1 MSEYTE
7 EQLKDAARKALA
19 DENPA
24 AAKRFLDAAR
34 AVAASTPAEAAPK
47 RTFGEMLYEN
57 VMGSGEV
64 DTPGERFGAMIQENL
79 IGRGEVDTP
88 GERLGELIRGAGAAT
103 ARGIADVPAIPAN
116 IAQLGAMGVEK
127 AFGMEDPSMVSR
139 ALDRLPDTRNMLSA
153 VTGGE
158 SDYQAPGTAGEYI
171 STMGEFGGGAGAMA
185 GPRAMLRYGA
195 APGVTSEAAGQLTE
209 GKPIEPFARAGAALL
224 TPSIAGRVVSPFGGA
239 DRELIAASKRARDMG
254 LTPSAGQTVGSRT
267 LQGIEGTLSTTPRQ
281 LDEIAA
287 AAMRTVGSNAPRVT
301 PAALVEVG
309 KNLGDEFN
317 DVLKGVSSIP
327 STRVTAMVNDV
338 VENYIQSTPAAAP
351 IPRIRTLAD
360 EIIATSSGQKTVS
373 LETFKR
379 WRTEIS
385 NLLGS
390 ESQSAADAA
399 RGLRAAIDEATDQS
413 LRAAGRVDDIA
424 RLAKVRQQW
433 WNFMGLKD
441 WAKGAGQ
448 NARLGR
454 PSPESL
460 RAAVRRT
467 QGDEAISMGR
477 GTDLARLA
485 ETAEAA
491 IPSVPMTSAGG
502 VRTVSPEMIL
512 GAGGYATGGVGGLVA
527 GLGASAGATQLAMN
541 PRVQQYLRNQA
552 AGPVTATG
560 MKAML
565 PGLLSQATEQPY
577 NPTTGR

>member
-34 AVAASTPAEAAPK
+34 AVAASTPAEVAPK

-57 VMGSGEV
+57 VIGS
-64 DTPGERFGAMIQENL
+64 
-79 IGRGEVDTP
+79 GEVDTP

-116 IAQLGAMGVEK
+116 IAQLGAMGVGK
-127 AFGMEDPSMVSR
+127 AFSMEDPSMVSR

-171 STMGEFGGGAGAMA
+171 STIGEFAGGAGAMA

-224 TPSIAGRVVSPFGGA
+224 TPSIAGRVASPFGGA

-317 DVLKGVSSIP
+317 DVLKGVNSIP

-338 VENYIQSTPAAAP
+338 VEDYIQGTPAVAP

-379 WRTEIS
+379 WRTQIS
-385 NLLGS
+385 ELLGS
-390 ESQSAADAA
+390 ESPSAANAA

-512 GAGGYATGGVGGLVA
+512 GAGGYATGGLGGLVA

-565 PGLLSQATEQPY
+565 PGLLSQATERPY
-577 NPTTGR
+577 NPLRMTIDETTGR